1 MHPVDP
7 GLHSWRHLYRDRV
20 ATKRRDPLVMTGQD
34 ILDDIRKLPGTGEV
48 IPIIDPATE
57 EQITEFTDCGP
68 EAINDAVA
76 RAKETAESGVWSEMP
91 DYDRAKVLWR
101 VADLIDENA
110 EILAELESLNA
121 GIPPAQAQI
130 ITKVGSEWFRYYAG
144 WCTKID
150 GTARDV
156 NTGGLTGIDARMHA
170 YTLKEPYGVVG
181 LIFPWN
187 GPVFNF
193 CAKLAPSLAAGC
205 SSVVKPAEETP
216 LSALVLDGIL
226 AEAGVPEG
234 VANLLIGYGHTAG
247 AGIIAHPDVE
257 KVAFTGSPEVGGE
270 IEHAAGGGNLKKVT
284 LELGGKSPVLIFDD
298 ANLKVAIPMAAF
310 GTFVH
315 SGQAC
320 VCGSRIF
327 AQRGVYE
334 QVVEGIANIANTLQL
349 GGPKEEGTMI
359 GPLISQKQLTRVL
372 GYLDQGRSDGVDV
385 VTGGHRLDRKG
396 SFVHPTVLTN
406 VDSTSRLFQEEI
418 FGPVVAVIPFDDE
431 DEAVALANDST
442 YGLAATAWTSD
453 LGRAHRIAKRL
464 KAGTVGLNC
473 QMQFDHSMP
482 FGGYKQSGWGYES
495 GKAGLETYLPT
506 KVAGAHMKSAPAP
519 TS

>member
-1 MHPVDP
+1 MSVQA
-7 GLHSWRHLYRDRV
+7 V
-20 ATKRRDPLVMTGQD
+20 
-34 ILDDIRKLPGTGEV
+34 LDDIRKVPGTGDV

-57 EQITEFTDCGP
+57 EQLTEFTDCGP
-68 EAINDAVA
+68 EAVNDAVA
-76 RAKETAESGVWSEMP
+76 RAKATAESGVWSQMA
-91 DYDRAKVLWR
+91 DYDRARVLWK

-110 EILAELESLNA
+110 ELLAELESVNA
-121 GIPPAQAQI
+121 GIPASQAAI

-150 GTARDV
+150 GIARDV
-156 NTGGLTGIDARMHA
+156 NTGGLTGIESHQHV
-170 YTLKEPYGVVG
+170 YTLREPYDVVG

-216 LSALVLDGIL
+216 LSALVLDRIL
-226 AEAGVPEG
+226 SEAGVPDG
-234 VANLLIGYGHTAG
+234 VVNMVLGYGHTAG
-247 AGIIAHPDVE
+247 AAITAHPDVD
-257 KVAFTGSPEVGGE
+257 KVAFTGSTEVGRE
-270 IEHAAGGGNLKKVT
+270 IVRASAASNLNKVT
-284 LELGGKSPVLIFDD
+284 LELGGKSPVLIYDD
-298 ANLKVAIPMAAF
+298 ADLDMAITMAAF

-334 QVVEGIANIANTLQL
+334 RVVEGIANMANMMQL
-349 GGPKEEGTMI
+349 GGPKDEGVMV
-359 GPLISQKQLTRVL
+359 GPLISQKQLNRVL
-372 GYLDQGRSDGVDV
+372 GYLEQGRADGNEL

-396 SFVHPTVLTN
+396 YFVHPTVVTN
-406 VDSTSRLFQEEI
+406 VDPESSRLFQEEI
-418 FGPVVAVIPFDDE
+418 FGPVVTILPFDDD
-431 DEAVALANDST
+431 DEAIALANNSS
-442 YGLAATAWTSD
+442 YGLAATAWTSN
-453 LGRAHRIAKRL
+453 LGRAHRLAKRL

-495 GKAGLETYLPT
+495 GKAGIETYLQT
-506 KVAGAHMKSAPAP
+506 KIVWAQM
-519 TS
+519 

>member
-1 MHPVDP
+1 MSVQT
-7 GLHSWRHLYRDRV
+7 V
-20 ATKRRDPLVMTGQD
+20 
-34 ILDDIRKLPGTGEV
+34 LDDIRKVPGTGDL

-57 EQITEFTDCGP
+57 EQLTEFTDCGP
-68 EAINDAVA
+68 EAVNDAVA
-76 RAKETAESGVWSEMP
+76 RAKATAESGVWSQMA
-91 DYDRAKVLWR
+91 DYDRARVLWK

-121 GIPPAQAQI
+121 GIPASQAAI

-150 GTARDV
+150 GIARDV
-156 NTGGLTGIDARMHA
+156 NTGGLTGIESHQHV
-170 YTLKEPYGVVG
+170 YTLREPYDVVG

-216 LSALVLDGIL
+216 LSALVLDRIL
-226 AEAGVPEG
+226 TEAGVPDG
-234 VANLLIGYGHTAG
+234 VVNMVLGYGHTAG
-247 AGIIAHPDVE
+247 AAITAHPDVD
-257 KVAFTGSPEVGGE
+257 KVAFTGSTEVGRE
-270 IEHAAGGGNLKKVT
+270 IVRASAASNLNKVT

-298 ANLKVAIPMAAF
+298 ADLDMAIPMAAF

-334 QVVEGIANIANTLQL
+334 RVVEGIANMANMMQL
-349 GGPKEEGTMI
+349 GGPKDEGVMV
-359 GPLISQKQLTRVL
+359 GPLISQKQLNRVL
-372 GYLDQGRSDGVDV
+372 GYLEQGRADGNEL

-396 SFVHPTVLTN
+396 YFVHPTVVTG
-406 VDSTSRLFQEEI
+406 VDPDSSRLFQEEI
-418 FGPVVAVIPFDDE
+418 FGPVVTILPFEDDDE
-431 DEAVALANDST
+431 AIALANNSS
-442 YGLAATAWTSD
+442 YGLAATAWTSN
-453 LGRAHRIAKRL
+453 LGRAHRLAKRL

-495 GKAGLETYLPT
+495 GKAGIETYLQT
-506 KVAGAHMKSAPAP
+506 KIVWAQM
-519 TS
+519 

>member
-1 MHPVDP
+1 
-7 GLHSWRHLYRDRV
+7 
-20 ATKRRDPLVMTGQD
+20 MTVQD
-34 ILDDIRKLPGTGEV
+34 VLDDIRKRPGTGDV

-68 EAINDAVA
+68 EAVNDAVA
-76 RAKETAESGVWSEMP
+76 RAKASAESGVWSGLP
-91 DYDRAKVLWR
+91 DYERAKVLWR

-121 GIPPAQAQI
+121 GMPPAQAQI

-150 GTARDV
+150 GIARDV
-156 NTGGLTGIDARMHA
+156 NTGGLTGVDSHMHT
-170 YTLKEPYGVVG
+170 YTLREPYGVVG

-187 GPVFNF
+187 GPIFNF

-216 LSALVLDGIL
+216 LSALVLDRIL

-234 VANLLIGYGHTAG
+234 VVNLVNGYGHTAG
-247 AGIIAHPDVE
+247 AAITAHPDVE
-257 KVAFTGSPEVGGE
+257 KVAFTGSTEVGRA
-270 IEHAAGGGNLKKVT
+270 IVHASANSNLNKVT

-298 ANLKVAIPMAAF
+298 ADLDMAIPMASF
-310 GTFVH
+310 GTFIH

-334 QVVEGIANIANTLQL
+334 QVVEGIANMANVMQL
-349 GGPKEEGTMI
+349 GGPKDEGTMI
-359 GPLISQKQLTRVL
+359 GPLISQKQLTRVM
-372 GYLDQGRSDGVDV
+372 GYLDAGQVRRRR
-385 VTGGHRLDRKG
+385 GGHRRAPAGPQGLLRSPDRGHQRRPGHEPAVPGGDLRAGGHDPALRRRGRSRRAGQQQHLRAGRHRLD
-396 SFVHPTVLTN
+396 
-406 VDSTSRLFQEEI
+406 Q
-418 FGPVVAVIPFDDE
+418 
-431 DEAVALANDST
+431 
-442 YGLAATAWTSD
+442 D
-453 LGRAHRIAKRL
+453 LGRAHRLAKRL

-495 GKAGLETYLPT
+495 GKAGIDTYLQT
-506 KVAGAHMKSAPAP
+506 KIVWAQM
-519 TS
+519 